1 MKDQSSS
8 KGATPMKIKVD
19 GREYEAIA
27 MVNPNL
33 YPLSFAK
40 KSLEYYLRGKR
51 GANYTLTQWKSGVWS
66 LMNMNCEYRDHV
78 KVEVA

>member
-1 MKDQSSS
+1 
-8 KGATPMKIKVD
+8 MKIKVD

-27 MVNPNL
+27 MINPSI

-40 KSLEYYLRGKR
+40 KSLEYWLRGQR
-51 GANYTLTQWKSGVWS
+51 GANYTLTQWKNGVWS
-66 LMNMNCEYRDHV
+66 LMNMRFEYQDNV